1 MAGEV
6 LSGPER
12 RRRWSSEQKA
22 SIAGEA
28 AQPGA
33 SVAEVARRHG
43 ITRSLLYS
51 WRREAVGRSGIA
63 SAVPE
68 LVPVVIAGES
78 SRSAIAVAER
88 RKPSASPAGTI
99 EIALPGAVRVRVC
112 GKVEERTLRAVL
124 AALRSA

>member
-1 MAGEV
+1 MTGEV

-22 SIAGEA
+22 ALVSEV

-33 SVAEVARRHG
+33 SVAEIARRHG
-43 ITRSLLYS
+43 ISRSLLYS
-51 WRREAVGRSGIA
+51 WRREIMAHSDVAPRL
-63 SAVPE
+63 PE
-68 LVPVVIAGES
+68 LVPVVIAGGADEPP
-78 SRSAIAVAER
+78 AAEDR
-88 RKPSASPAGTI
+88 RKPSAPAAGTI

-112 GKVEERTLRAVL
+112 GKIEERTLRTVL

>member
-1 MAGEV
+1 MTGEV

-22 SIAGEA
+22 ALVSET

-43 ITRSLLYS
+43 ISRSLLYN
-51 WRREAVGRSGIA
+51 WRREALAHNGVAVGL
-63 SAVPE
+63 PE
-68 LVPVVIAGES
+68 LVPVVIAGEAS
-78 SRSAIAVAER
+78 EPATAEGR
-88 RKPSASPAGTI
+88 RKRAARAAGMI

-112 GKVEERTLRAVL
+112 GRIEERTLRTVL
-124 AALRSA
+124 AVLRSA